1 MGEIVAVVG
10 PSGAGKDSLMR
21 AAKREM
27 PEIAIVQR
35 VITRRNPD
43 LSEDFICVSDE
54 QFQERINSGGFAV
67 HWKAHGLNYGIPIEV
82 HDTLATA
89 RIVLFNGSRAAL
101 ADAKIAFS
109 GLKVVEVRA
118 DSSVI
123 FARLSE
129 RAREDNDEIVSR
141 LKRSASIPEG
151 IDPYAIIE
159 NSGDFEA
166 AASMFIQALKP
177 LRG

>member
-109 GLKVVEVRA
+109 GLGPRCEEI
-118 DSSVI
+118 SYVI
-123 FARLSE
+123 ERFDYKLNFSQKLFAQGQFMP
-129 RAREDNDEIVSR
+129 I
-141 LKRSASIPEG
+141 
-151 IDPYAIIE
+151 
-159 NSGDFEA
+159 
-166 AASMFIQALKP
+166 SMKFHS
-177 LRG
+177 